1 MFVYNP
7 IEIISYF
14 TKIAIAAETQP
25 MSWPA
30 SPQVA
35 GDTGVDRKLGRD
47 RIHSEMAMMWSPPVI
62 NWFRFAPVTSLELY

>member
-7 IEIISYF
+7 IEITSYF
-14 TKIAIAAETQP
+14 TKIAKAAETQP

-35 GDTGVDRKLGRD
+35 GDTGVERKLGRD
-47 RIHSEMAMMWSPPVI
+47 RIHSEMAMMWSPPQGG
-62 NWFRFAPVTSLELY
+62 AP